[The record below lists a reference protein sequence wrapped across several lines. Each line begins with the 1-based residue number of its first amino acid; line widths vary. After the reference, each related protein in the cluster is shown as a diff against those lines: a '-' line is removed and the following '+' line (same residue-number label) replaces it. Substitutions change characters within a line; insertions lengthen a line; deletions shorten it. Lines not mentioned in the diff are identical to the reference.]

1 MANIFSQFMAP
12 PKSVGEFG
20 AEMQQAQGNKLA
32 LAFKRMQQQQAEQG
46 MADDQAFR
54 GLTQQYRNNPNAL
67 AEAAMGKGL
76 YEQAQK
82 VQGNIATAAKGKSD
96 LDTAESARKKTELE
110 STLKRMEY
118 GASILS
124 TAKDPQSYAVA
135 LQTMEQA
142 FPGSTQQMPQQFDP
156 QDVAARLAA
165 GQTIK
170 DKIAGELS
178 RSTLDQTIVR
188 DTNSNNNAVAGQEV
202 TMRGQDLSSAS
213 AAAGRSV
220 AIRGQNLTNERAR
233 EGSWT
238 MNNDT
243 GYMVNSRTG
252 EYKMATGP
260 DGKPSSRPVK
270 MTEVQG
276 KATGFASRMMDAEKT
291 LNKFEDKVSA
301 AGVAMAGY
309 KSEFPKWMPGGQII
323 GGALTAANKTLNPM
337 VSDEAMAYQQAQANW
352 VTANLRL
359 ESGAVIGVE
368 EMQKE
373 IEKYFP
379 QPGEPKSVIAQKKA
393 ARAVAQR
400 AVTAQSGPG
409 ASLIP
414 GIANPESRAAPDS
427 SGLSDPLGLR

>member
-54 GLTQQYRNNPNAL
+54 GLAQQYGNDPNAL
-67 AEAAMGKGL
+67 AKAAMGKGL

-110 STLKRMEY
+110 TALKRMEH

-135 LQTMEQA
+135 LQTMEQS

-188 DTNSNNNAVAGQEV
+188 DTNSNNNAIAGNVIQRDSIASREREGAANRGVQYAGQQIQRDRLKFDQEQPKGVLDPERGLLVDPRTGEGRPITIGGNPVGKKMPAEV
-202 TMRGQDLSSAS
+202 RKELMGISQQKAIILGALDAIEKTPSAFSFKRGLGGNLPFGETI
-213 AAAGRSV
+213 AGRMEKPEETKARAYVFNNVSRV
-220 AIRGQNLTNERAR
+220 INERAGAAQSAQELAR
-233 EGSWT
+233 L
-238 MNNDT
+238 NAFLPADT
-243 GYMVNSRTG
+243 
-252 EYKMATGP
+252 
-260 DGKPSSRPVK
+260 DGAQQIK
-270 MTEVQG
+270 
-276 KATGFASRMMDAEKT
+276 
-291 LNKFEDKVSA
+291 NKFEGFLQYLGDMEK
-301 AGVAMAGY
+301 GTTGGY
-309 KSEFPKWMPGGQII
+309 AEP
-323 GGALTAANKTLNPM
+323 ANAT
-337 VSDEAMAYQQAQANW
+337 
-352 VTANLRL
+352 
-359 ESGAVIGVE
+359 
-368 EMQKE
+368 
-373 IEKYFP
+373 
-379 QPGEPKSVIAQKKA
+379 
-393 ARAVAQR
+393 
-400 AVTAQSGPG
+400 
-409 ASLIP
+409 
-414 GIANPESRAAPDS
+414 PE
-427 SGLSDPLGLR
+427 DPLGLRN